1 MRHGKKV
8 NHLSRKKGHR
18 KSLLSNM
25 ACSLIEHKSISTTL
39 AKAKALRVYVEP
51 LLTKSKT
58 DSTHSRRTVFSYLQN
73 KEAVSELFRDV
84 APKIATRNGG
94 YTRIIRTGYRLGDN
108 AEMCMIELVDFNEV
122 YTKEETKKTTRRSR
136 RGGKKNPSTTN
147 TGDTPVAEATEEA
160 PAAEATEEAP
170 VVEATEEAP
179 AAEATEEA
187 PVAEA
192 AEEAPTAEATEEA
205 PAAEETE
212 EAPAAEATEEAPAAE
227 ATEEAPAAEADESP
241 EEKDGEDDTKKEE
254 K

>member
-18 KSLLSNM
+18 RSLLSNM
-25 ACSLIEHKSISTTL
+25 ACSLIEHKSINTTL

-73 KEAVSELFRDV
+73 KDVVTELFREV

-122 YTKEETKKTTRRSR
+122 YTKETATKTTRRSR
-136 RGGKKNPSTTN
+136 RGGKKSTSAETTIEEAVVEN
-147 TGDTPVAEATEEA
+147 VTSEVVEETTAEVIEEVESSEENKGDVKEEAT
-160 PAAEATEEAP
+160 PEATD
-170 VVEATEEAP
+170 
-179 AAEATEEA
+179 
-187 PVAEA
+187 
-192 AEEAPTAEATEEA
+192 
-205 PAAEETE
+205 ET
-212 EAPAAEATEEAPAAE
+212 
-227 ATEEAPAAEADESP
+227 S
-241 EEKDGEDDTKKEE
+241 KEDDTSSEDEKKDD

>member
-18 KSLLSNM
+18 RSLLSNM
-25 ACSLIEHKSISTTL
+25 ACSLIEHKSINTTL

-73 KEAVSELFRDV
+73 KDVVTELFREV

-122 YTKEETKKTTRRSR
+122 YTKETATKTTRRSR
-136 RGGKKNPSTTN
+136 RGGKKSTSAETTIEEAVVEDASAEVVEETTAEVVEEVEAVEEN
-147 TGDTPVAEATEEA
+147 KGEVEEEAT
-160 PAAEATEEAP
+160 PEATD
-170 VVEATEEAP
+170 
-179 AAEATEEA
+179 
-187 PVAEA
+187 
-192 AEEAPTAEATEEA
+192 
-205 PAAEETE
+205 ET
-212 EAPAAEATEEAPAAE
+212 
-227 ATEEAPAAEADESP
+227 SN
-241 EEKDGEDDTKKEE
+241 EDDTASEDEKKDG